1 MKTLKRLRNSSLT
14 TLMILLVWGGG
25 VSLAKQNETP
35 RVEAEQNE
43 APRGEIERDYL
54 PRIEN
59 AKVERRNVT
68 GTLADIMADLE
79 KNATN
84 PVWVG
89 YAVTAVAAGQRTICC
104 GNYSDSSAQ
113 WCGKCSLE
121 ADHEGWSG
129 TKSHNG
135 RIAGHQDSDSVTNE
149 VVKLEDGQRLAV
161 LFRLQ
166 DKHVTRLKLASEDC
180 VLDAGGLPFVWLTDV
195 KPAESVAFLS
205 AYVRDGSADG
215 GEKHSIGNEA
225 LTAIALHDGQEAEG
239 ALESFTAPTQPEEL
253 RKQAAF
259 WLGAARG
266 KEGVTAL
273 QRMAKKDP
281 SMDVRAQVT
290 FALSISKEPAALE
303 EMIRMAHEDESG
315 HVRGQAIFWLAQKA
329 GKRAVSAIDNAIAN
343 DPDTGVKK
351 QAVFALSQLPKD
363 EGVPKLIQVA
373 ENNRNAEVR
382 KQAMFW
388 LGQSQDPRAL
398 GFFEKVLTK

>member
-1 MKTLKRLRNSSLT
+1 MNTLIRLRKSPLAA
-14 TLMILLVWGGG
+14 LLILLVAGGG
-25 VSLAKQNETP
+25 VSLAKQSGVSRT
-35 RVEAEQNE
+35 EAEQ
-43 APRGEIERDYL
+43 GDL

-59 AKVERRNVT
+59 AKVEKRNVAR
-68 GTLADIMADLE
+68 TLAVTMADLE
-79 KNATN
+79 KNATG

-89 YAVTAVAAGQRTICC
+89 YGIAAVAGQRTICC
-104 GNYSDSSAQ
+104 GNYSDSTTG
-113 WCGKCSLE
+113 WCGKCALE
-121 ADHEGWSG
+121 TDGERWRG
-129 TKSHNG
+129 TKSGDGADHTDNHSG
-135 RIAGHQDSDSVTNE
+135 ANQGA
-149 VVKLEDGQRLAV
+149 VKLEGGQRLIV

-166 DKHVTRLKLASEDC
+166 DKHVTRVKVASEDC
-180 VLDAGGLPFVWLTDV
+180 VLDGGGLPFIWLTEV

-205 AYVRDGSADG
+205 THVREGGADEG
-215 GEKHSIGNEA
+215 QKHSISNEA
-225 LTAIALHDGQEAEG
+225 LTAIALHDGPEADW
-239 ALESFTAPTQPEEL
+239 ALESFTAPAQPEEL

-266 KEGVTAL
+266 KEGFTAL

-281 SMDVRAQVT
+281 STEVRAHVA

-329 GKRAVSAIDNAIAN
+329 GKRAVSAIDNAIAS
-343 DPDTGVKK
+343 DPDTDVKK
-351 QAVFALSQLPKD
+351 KAVFALSQLPKD

-373 ENNRNAEVR
+373 ENNRNPEVR

-398 GFFEKVLTK
+398 SFFEKVLLK

>member
-1 MKTLKRLRNSSLT
+1 MKTLMRLRRSSLT
-14 TLMILLVWGGG
+14 VVLILLVAGGA
-25 VSLAKQNETP
+25 SLAKQNEAQ
-35 RVEAEQNE
+35 RVDT
-43 APRGEIERDYL
+43 ERSYL
-54 PRIEN
+54 PRVEN
-59 AKVERRNVT
+59 AKVEKRNVV
-68 GTLADIMADLE
+68 GTLAATMADLE
-79 KNATN
+79 KNATS

-89 YAVTAVAAGQRTICC
+89 YAVAAVAGERTICC
-104 GNYSDSSAQ
+104 GNYSDSSAP

-121 ADHEGWSG
+121 TVHEGWTG
-129 TKSHNG
+129 TKPHNG
-135 RIAGHQDSDSVTNE
+135 GIAGQQDRDSGANQNT
-149 VVKLEDGQRLAV
+149 VKLEGGQRLAV

-166 DKHVTRLKLASEDC
+166 DKHLTRVKLTSEDC
-180 VLDAGGLPFVWLTDV
+180 VLDAGGLPFIWLSGV
-195 KPAESVAFLS
+195 KTPDSVAFLS
-205 AYVRDGSADG
+205 GYVLEGFANGS
-215 GEKHSIGNEA
+215 EKHSIGHEA
-225 LTAIALHDGQEAEG
+225 LTAIALHDGQEAEE
-239 ALESFTAPTQPEEL
+239 ALESSTAPTQPEEL

-266 KEGVTAL
+266 KEGFTAL

-281 SMDVRAQVT
+281 STEVRAQVT

-329 GKRAVSAIDNAIAN
+329 GKRAVSAIDSTIAN
-343 DPDTGVKK
+343 DPDTDVKK

-373 ENNRNAEVR
+373 ENNRNPEVR

-398 GFFEKVLTK
+398 GFFEKVLLK

>member
-1 MKTLKRLRNSSLT
+1 MKTLMRLRRSSLT
-14 TLMILLVWGGG
+14 VVLILLVASSGA
-25 VSLAKQNETP
+25 SLAKQNEVP
-35 RVEAEQNE
+35 RVDTEQGDLQ
-43 APRGEIERDYL
+43 RV
-54 PRIEN
+54 EN
-59 AKVERRNVT
+59 AKVEKRNVV
-68 GTLADIMADLE
+68 GTLAATMADLE
-79 KNATN
+79 KNATS

-89 YAVTAVAAGQRTICC
+89 YVVAAVAGERTICC

-113 WCGKCSLE
+113 WCGRCSLE

-135 RIAGHQDSDSVTNE
+135 RIAGHQDRDSGANHNN
-149 VVKLEDGQRLAV
+149 VKLEGGQRLAV

-166 DKHVTRLKLASEDC
+166 DKHLTRVKLTSEDC
-180 VLDAGGLPFVWLTDV
+180 VLDAGGLPFIWLSGV
-195 KPAESVAFLS
+195 KTPDSVAFLS
-205 AYVRDGSADG
+205 GYVLEGFANGS
-215 GEKHSIGNEA
+215 EKHSIGNEA
-225 LTAIALHDGQEAEG
+225 LTAIALHDGQEAEE
-239 ALESFTAPTQPEEL
+239 ALESSTAPTQPEEL

-266 KEGVTAL
+266 KEGFTAL
-273 QRMAKKDP
+273 QRMAKTDP
-281 SMDVRAQVT
+281 STEVRAQVA

-329 GKRAVSAIDNAIAN
+329 GKRAVSAIDSAIAN
-343 DPDTGVKK
+343 DPDTDVKK

-373 ENNRNAEVR
+373 ENNRNPEVR

-398 GFFEKVLTK
+398 GFFEKVLLK